1 VGCRLVGS
9 CATGGSY
16 YARVMAANQAMVK
29 RYSLVESGRDLEF
42 IDALGGEHG
51 VKVDDELDVPVANEE
66 TDYVI

>member
-1 VGCRLVGS
+1 
-9 CATGGSY
+9 
-16 YARVMAANQAMVK
+16 MAANQAMVK

>member
-1 VGCRLVGS
+1 
-9 CATGGSY
+9 
-16 YARVMAANQAMVK
+16 MAANQAMVK

-51 VKVDDELDVPVANEE
+51 AKADDELDVPVVNEE